1 MEPYP
6 FYDLA
11 SLRFEDLGQGQ
22 QRHVMHLPGMT
33 AMFVRLPKGTI
44 GDASHAHPHEQMAYV
59 IAGVARA
66 VVGDQEII
74 LRAGSGYRI
83 PANVPH
89 HLEVLEDVLV
99 MDCFSP
105 QREDL
110 PATVP

>member
-1 MEPYP
+1 MMRRRLVIVYP
-6 FYDLA
+6 HGFC
-11 SLRFEDLGQGQ
+11 S
-22 QRHVMHLPGMT
+22 
-33 AMFVRLPKGTI
+33 
-44 GDASHAHPHEQMAYV
+44 
-59 IAGVARA
+59 GVARA

-89 HLEVLEDVLV
+89 YLEVLEDVLV
-99 MDCFSP
+99 LDCFSP